1 MRKSA
6 CRCAAVLFFAVVSID
21 AEGSD
26 HGNSGP
32 IARSSARAAAELGRC
47 GDCDSSGA
55 QVSPGDAAW
64 ARMRSTV
71 PARSA
76 VRITVAGRTSLR
88 GTLRVADDQSLTIT
102 VGGLDRRVPRA
113 DILQV
118 FAPSGTHRERHKNI
132 GMAIG
137 TVAAGI
143 VMARRCRFEST
154 ACNEEAMLYYLPLIA
169 TGNILGG
176 WIPKGTRW
184 RQIYGRPAP

>member
-26 HGNSGP
+26 HRNSGP
-32 IARSSARAAAELGRC
+32 VARSAARAAAELGRY

-64 ARMRSTV
+64 ALMRSTV

-76 VRITVAGRTSLR
+76 VRITISGRMSLR
-88 GTLRVADDQSLTIT
+88 GTLRAADEQSLTIT

-137 TVAAGI
+137 AVAAGI